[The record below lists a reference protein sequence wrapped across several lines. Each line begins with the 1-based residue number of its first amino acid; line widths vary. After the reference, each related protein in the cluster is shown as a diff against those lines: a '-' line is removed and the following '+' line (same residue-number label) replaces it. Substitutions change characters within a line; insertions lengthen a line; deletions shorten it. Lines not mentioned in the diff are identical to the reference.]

1 MVEFRKNIG
10 HQLFADGDAVV
21 DHLGTVLFSR
31 MAAEGS
37 LDVFEALHAARVA
50 RHEIRHR
57 RIVEGHHVPEGI
69 GKIVRPPAEF
79 VRIIQ
84 AIGQKT
90 GRCGRRTLDR
100 LKGLVVADG
109 VADLRNFAGAEG
121 KRRQG
126 LTGEARAFGRM
137 VGKLAA
143 NVVQEAGRLAKGR
156 FLYEM
161 RLHSNV
167 NFGFDQKALSG
178 EAKAALDDFADR
190 LKADDKNVF
199 IEIQGHTDSIGSEA
213 YNLALGK
220 WRADAVKRYLYM
232 NGGVPLNRM
241 SVVSYGEAKPPADN
255 STAEGRAQNRCV
267 VLVVME

>member
-1 MVEFRKNIG
+1 M
-10 HQLFADGDAVV
+10 
-21 DHLGTVLFSR
+21 
-31 MAAEGS
+31 
-37 LDVFEALHAARVA
+37 
-50 RHEIRHR
+50 
-57 RIVEGHHVPEGI
+57 
-69 GKIVRPPAEF
+69 
-79 VRIIQ
+79 
-84 AIGQKT
+84 KT
-90 GRCGRRTLDR
+90 SMKCM
-100 LKGLVVADG
+100 LVVAA
-109 VADLRNFAGAEG
+109 VALVMTGCASQKVVDQQMSAVDERIAALEEDVDRIGALEEDVSAL
-121 KRRQG
+121 KQSDAVQNEKTER
-126 LTGEARAFGRM
+126 LSETAKEALARA
-137 VGKLAA
+137 
-143 NVVQEAGRLAKGR
+143 QEAGRLAKGR

>member
-1 MVEFRKNIG
+1 M
-10 HQLFADGDAVV
+10 
-21 DHLGTVLFSR
+21 
-31 MAAEGS
+31 
-37 LDVFEALHAARVA
+37 
-50 RHEIRHR
+50 
-57 RIVEGHHVPEGI
+57 
-69 GKIVRPPAEF
+69 
-79 VRIIQ
+79 
-84 AIGQKT
+84 KT
-90 GRCGRRTLDR
+90 SMKCM
-100 LKGLVVADG
+100 LVVAA
-109 VADLRNFAGAEG
+109 VALVMTGCASQKVVDQQMSAVDERIAALEEDVDRIGALEEDVSAL
-121 KRRQG
+121 KQSDAVQNEKTER
-126 LTGEARAFGRM
+126 LSETAKEALARA
-137 VGKLAA
+137 
-143 NVVQEAGRLAKGR
+143 QEAGRLAKGR

-167 NFGFDQKALSG
+167 NFGFDQKALSD